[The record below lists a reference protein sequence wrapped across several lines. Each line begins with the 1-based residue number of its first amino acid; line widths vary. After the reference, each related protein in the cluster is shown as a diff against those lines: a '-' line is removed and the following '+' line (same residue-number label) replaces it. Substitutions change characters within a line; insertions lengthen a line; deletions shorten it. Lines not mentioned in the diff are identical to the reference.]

1 MPELHAQAK
10 NEEITLLLAR
20 FRRGDG
26 EAAAQLLPVVYD
38 SLRQLARRKLRS
50 ERSDHTLQPTALVH
64 EVFLELFG
72 NETIDWQDRLHFFV
86 VASNQMRRLLVDYAR
101 ARQAAKREGDRQRID
116 LDEVA
121 VSTPPLDLDVLALDE
136 ALTQLA
142 ADHPRAAQVVELRY
156 FGGMTEKEASDALEI
171 SVSTLKR
178 EWEFARAWL
187 FKRLKPSSK
196 A

>member
-1 MPELHAQAK
+1 MPQLHAQVE

-20 FRRGDG
+20 FRHGDG

-50 ERSDHTLQPTALVH
+50 ERFDHTLQPTALVH
-64 EVFLELFG
+64 EAFLNLFG
-72 NETIDWQDRLHFFV
+72 NEKFDWKDRLHFFV

-101 ARQAAKREGDRQRID
+101 AKQADKREGDRQRID
-116 LDEVA
+116 MDEVTA
-121 VSTPPLDLDVLALDE
+121 STPPLNLDVLALDE

-142 ADHPRAAQVVELRY
+142 ADFPRAAHVVELKY
-156 FGGMTEKEASDALEI
+156 FGGMTEKEAAEALEV
-171 SVSTLKR
+171 SVSTIKR

-187 FKRLKPSSK
+187 FKRLRS